1 MDKERTKS
9 YASYFRNL
17 VETGTV
23 LLPGTF
29 YPLGALQVK
38 NAGFPA
44 CYISG
49 AAVSNGLGLLD
60 EGYVSREDMVW
71 IAQKILKVANLPL
84 VVDCDTGLMPNFQ
97 IQELWKIRRS
107 TDEKS
112 FIDFC
117 LRRPNPLLDD
127 AFAVPETVKAL
138 EKIGVAAIHIED
150 QDWCWKRCGHLDGK
164 WLVSPED
171 MCEKIRKACRARK
184 NPDFMIIART
194 DARGVTQEG
203 FEGAVRRALAYKEA
217 GADAIFPEALENI
230 EEFREFRRRVSDIPL
245 MANLAEQGKTS
256 QALTGQDLIDAGYS
270 MILFPATG
278 ARMMA
283 YAFEEFLEEI
293 KERGTTRR
301 FVEEGRLISRSRLN
315 ETIRDHSRAYRKRNA

>member
-1 MDKERTKS
+1 MNKKRTNS

-17 VETGTV
+17 VETGDV

-38 NAGFPA
+38 SAGFPA

-49 AAVSNGLGLLD
+49 AAVSNSLGLLD

-71 IAQKILKVANLPL
+71 IVQKILKVADLPL

-107 TDEKS
+107 TDEKA

-138 EKIGVAAIHIED
+138 EKAGVAAIHIED
-150 QDWCWKRCGHLDGK
+150 QDWSRKRCGHLDGK

-171 MCEKIRKACRARK
+171 MCEKIRKACRTRK
-184 NPDFMIIART
+184 NPAFMIIART
-194 DARGVTQEG
+194 DARAVEG
-203 FEGAVRRALAYKEA
+203 LDGAVRRALAYKEV
-217 GADAIFPEALENI
+217 GADAIFPEALETLD
-230 EEFREFRRRVSDIPL
+230 EFREFRRRVQDIPL

-256 QALTGQDLIDAGYS
+256 KVLTGQDLADAGYS
-270 MILFPATG
+270 MVLFPATG
-278 ARMMA
+278 ARMIA

-293 KERGTTRR
+293 KFQGTTRR
-301 FVEEGRLISRSRLN
+301 FVEEERLISRSRLN
-315 ETIRDHSRAYRKRNA
+315 EIIRGHSRAYRKNST